1 MASIRKRRK
10 KKNKKKG
17 FAGILAVL
25 ILVFAVAG
33 IIAAIVLSHREYAT
47 ISLKDFYFK
56 TYSGYNGK
64 GTIEADLNEGRFNEK
79 ISEAIANYNKSFFKS
94 KDIDEDDFKSLISTL
109 EVNLP
114 PANTLKN
121 GNTVNILYNCDLAL
135 ANKLNIR
142 IEGREETVVV
152 SGLKEAKLFT
162 VEDLFKD
169 LELDFK
175 GMSPNVTMDIVNNS
189 TDPFIQNIVYSPV
202 EYKEYYSA
210 GETVQIRAFFSET
223 ECLNSQV
230 AVERPSGECVKE
242 YTVEG
247 EGEYVKSGSDITKEV
262 LLEAVEAGKRA
273 FNDAN
278 AWGVRVFIEAGLVPI
293 YINKQATFSWLSPSV
308 NKIYFKTVKDG
319 VAGKSGNHYNDL
331 DIIYSCDMTQ
341 ADGVTTSVR
350 AVVRFSDIIKMAD
363 GSLSYDFSS
372 PSIISAS
379 HIAKNVTK
387 VVVDYYLN
395 DYFIEEISLN

>member
-1 MASIRKRRK
+1 MAPVRKQRK
-10 KKNKKKG
+10 KKKSETIT
-17 FAGILAVL
+17 GILAAL
-25 ILVFAVAG
+25 ILVFVVSG
-33 IIAAIVLSHREYAT
+33 IVAAIVLSHREYAT
-47 ISLKDFYFK
+47 VSLKDFYFK

-64 GTIEADLNEGRFNEK
+64 GTIEADLNEGMFNEK

-94 KDIDEDDFKSLISTL
+94 KDISEDDFKSLISTL
-109 EVNLP
+109 YVNLP
-114 PANTLKN
+114 PENSLKN
-121 GNTVNILYNCDLAL
+121 GDTINILYNCDLAL
-135 ANKLNIR
+135 ANRLNIR
-142 IEGREETVVV
+142 IEGREETVNVA
-152 SGLKEAKLFT
+152 GLKDAKLYS
-162 VEDLFKD
+162 VEDLFRD
-169 LELDFK
+169 IEPDFK
-175 GMSPNVTMDIVNNS
+175 GMSPNITLNLINNS
-189 TDPFIQNIVYSPV
+189 EDPFLQNIVYSPV
-202 EYKEYYSA
+202 EYREFYTA
-210 GETVQIRAFFSET
+210 GEIVKIRAFFSEA

-230 AVERPSGECVKE
+230 AVERPSTECVKE
-242 YTVEG
+242 YTAQG
-247 EGEYVKSGSDITKEV
+247 EGEYVKSASDLNREV
-262 LLEAVEAGKRA
+262 LLEAAEAGKKA

-308 NKIYFKTVKDG
+308 NRLYFKSVKDSA
-319 VAGKSGNHYNDL
+319 AGKSGNHYNDL

-350 AVVRFSDIIKMAD
+350 AAVRFSDIIKMAD

-387 VVVDYYLN
+387 VVSDYYQS